1 MLRFFVCL
9 SLSVGCAHSTS
20 STATPERAVAATPS
34 ADSSRAPGSPTTAAP
49 TSERPPVWYLPPG
62 RYQAHGAR
70 VTDGDDTVTLWGD
83 WPLDVRADGARYH
96 VELALGGSTRTW
108 TLVSRLELHVCAND
122 ALELAPNVSVPAGT
136 RLYLRGARPDDV
148 TVATSFAA
156 GPHVQRSARRRV
168 DRRLPTRTA
177 HTRLARTEARAHD
190 ELVVPVGTPIVP
202 SNAEVVALHLVEIPD
217 SWAFEADSGRWWL
230 LPRDLSHP
238 TAAEAPTPE
247 TTNEGPTADDRR
259 RGALSKRVIRV
270 AIREGVPHVRA
281 CYQSRLAMLPD
292 LEGRLEIR
300 FLITPSGEVGPVAT
314 IESPGSLDL
323 AVEVCV
329 ARVVKSLR
337 FPPPNGGG
345 VVLVTYPFVLAQRAT
360 ASASDESH

>member
-1 MLRFFVCL
+1 M
-9 SLSVGCAHSTS
+9 
-20 STATPERAVAATPS
+20 AATPS

-122 ALELAPNVSVPAGT
+122 ALRARPERLRPAGT

-148 TVATSFAA
+148 TVATSPAMPA
-156 GPHVQRSARRRV
+156 
-168 DRRLPTRTA
+168 PTFNVPLDA
-177 HTRLARTEARAHD
+177 VSIDACTREPFTPASHETEARAHD
-190 ELVVPVGTPIVP
+190 ERGVVPVGTPIVP

-247 TTNEGPTADDRR
+247 TTNEAPTADDRR

-345 VVLVTYPFVLAQRAT
+345 IVIVTYPFVLAQRAT
-360 ASASDESH
+360 ASASDENH